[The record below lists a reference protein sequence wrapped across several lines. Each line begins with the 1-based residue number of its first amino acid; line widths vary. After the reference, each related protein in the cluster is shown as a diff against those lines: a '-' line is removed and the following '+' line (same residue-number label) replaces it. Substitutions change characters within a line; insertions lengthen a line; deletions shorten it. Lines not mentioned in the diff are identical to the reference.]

1 MNILVT
7 GGLGVNGCWVTRE
20 LLEMGHQPIVL
31 DNRPDFSLV
40 SDITD
45 DIAVVR
51 GDIQDLATIVR
62 TLKDYHVERI
72 CHLAAIYPDAAD
84 ADPLLGFQINAMA
97 TVQLLEAARIM
108 GVERVVFT
116 SSVAALSPITE
127 DYLFPKRKPI
137 TEDYAAY
144 PTQGGVYGA
153 TKVASE
159 LMGLNYQRLYGVQF
173 VALRFA
179 PIYGPGKHAPRH
191 GNINVVWNRIV
202 EHALRGAPLRFETGG
217 DALHDMTYSRDVARS
232 VILGCFSTN
241 LEHSIFHIGSGRGY
255 TLREFCD
262 RVKAVIPGANIEVEL
277 GRDERGFGPG
287 GPWLFDTSRA
297 KKELGYEAQYDPTA
311 ALQDWLHWLE
321 RLDLQ
326 VVPTA

>member
-7 GGLGVNGCWVTRE
+7 GGLGVNGCWVTRQ
-20 LLEMGHQPIVL
+20 LLKMGHQPIVL

-40 SDITD
+40 SDIAD
-45 DIAVVR
+45 DIPVVI
-51 GDIQDLATIVR
+51 GDIQDLATIIS
-62 TLKDYHVERI
+62 TLKDHHVQRI

-84 ADPLLGFQINAMA
+84 ANPLLGFQVNAMA

-108 GVERVVFT
+108 EVERVVFT
-116 SSVAALSPITE
+116 SSVAALSPVTE
-127 DYLFPKRKPI
+127 DYLFPERKPVN
-137 TEDYAAY
+137 EDYNAY
-144 PTQGGVYGA
+144 PSEGGVYGA

-159 LMGLNYQRLYGVQF
+159 LMGLNYQRLYGIQF

-202 EHALRGAPLRFETGG
+202 EHALQGDPLRFENGG
-217 DALHDMTYSRDVARS
+217 DERHDMTYSRDVARS
-232 VILGCFSTN
+232 VVLGCFSTS
-241 LEHSIFHIGSGRGY
+241 LEHSIFHIGSGRSY
-255 TLREFCD
+255 TLRDFCE
-262 RVKAVIPGANIEVEL
+262 RVKGVIPGTNIEVGP
-277 GRDERGFGPG
+277 GRGDRGIGRG
-287 GPWLFDTSRA
+287 GPWLFDISRA

-311 ALQDWLHWLE
+311 AVQDWLHWLE
-321 RLDLQ
+321 RLELQ